1 MKIDPTRYIWW
12 LLSRS
17 AGIVALALISFSVLL
32 GLTMATKIMARPGL
46 NRKLVRLHEHVALVA
61 LAAITIHGVTLLGD
75 RWLKAGVRG
84 LIVPFTMGYRP
95 LYTGLG
101 MVAAYLAALLGLS
114 FYIRRRIGTKLWR
127 KLHRATVIVWAL
139 GIAHTIG
146 AGSDA
151 STVWMRLLMLAMGAP
166 IVFLFLVRILSSSKP
181 AAVRAPAMAAA
192 QAAAAAA
199 RTARPAPAG
208 PVSESGVGAFEPVAT
223 ITPVAAAPQR
233 PDSATATDV
242 SVRRPV
248 PALPHAD
255 IRRHPLAPVVDPPA
269 SYRLQWNN
277 AERDDHARRARPRP
291 ASVEDPS

>member
-46 NRKLVRLHEHVALVA
+46 NKKLVRLHEHVALVA
-61 LAAITIHGVTLLGD
+61 LAAITVHGVTLLGD
-75 RWLKAGVRG
+75 KWLKAGVRG

-127 KLHRATVIVWAL
+127 KLHRLTVVVWAL
-139 GIAHTIG
+139 GIVHTIG

-151 STVWMRLLMLAMGAP
+151 STIWMRLMMLAMGAP
-166 IVFLFLVRILSSSKP
+166 IVFLFLVRILSSAKP
-181 AAVRAPAMAAA
+181 APARSAAA
-192 QAAAAAA
+192 LAAAAAA
-199 RTARPAPAG
+199 ASGRPHAPAALVEAGAGG
-208 PVSESGVGAFEPVAT
+208 PVP
-223 ITPVAAAPQR
+223 
-233 PDSATATDV
+233 ATATATTALAPPV
-242 SVRRPV
+242 TPETVTAAEVPPQRRPV
-248 PALPHAD
+248 PAPAHAD
-255 IRRHPLAPVVDPPA
+255 VRRHPVAPVVDAPA
-269 SYRLQWNN
+269 SFRLQW
-277 AERDDHARRARPRP
+277 AHPDRDDHARRVRPRP
-291 ASVEDPS
+291 AAVEEQT